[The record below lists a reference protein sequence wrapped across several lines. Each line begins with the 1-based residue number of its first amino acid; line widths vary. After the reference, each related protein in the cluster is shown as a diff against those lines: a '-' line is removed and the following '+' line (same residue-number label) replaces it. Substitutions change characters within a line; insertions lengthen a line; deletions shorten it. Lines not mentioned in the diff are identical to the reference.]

1 MCRSRWIV
9 LLVMAVL
16 CVLLL
21 GSCSKKDQESVPSV
35 KQQLDKAQ
43 AAADAASQAAAGSG
57 KRRLRSMRGKSRSL
71 APGAPPSVSRST
83 ARKAAADARAGG
95 VLSAET
101 HNGRH
106 R

>member
-43 AAADAASQAAAGSG
+43 AAADAASQAAARTDQAS
-57 KRRLRSMRGKSRSL
+57 
-71 APGAPPSVSRST
+71 
-83 ARKAAADARAGG
+83 AAADGSEEDQDEG
-95 VLSAET
+95 EDDE
-101 HNGRH
+101 
-106 R
+106 